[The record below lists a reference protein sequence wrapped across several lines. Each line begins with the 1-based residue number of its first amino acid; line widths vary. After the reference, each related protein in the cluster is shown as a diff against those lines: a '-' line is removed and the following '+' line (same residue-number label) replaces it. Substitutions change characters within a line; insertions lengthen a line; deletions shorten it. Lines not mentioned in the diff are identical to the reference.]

1 MGIWLYPKGQHKY
14 HTELTLREGYPAFML
29 WVSRPCLELP

>member
-14 HTELTLREGYPAFML
+14 HTELTLREG
-29 WVSRPCLELP
+29 VSSLYAVGV